1 MGKKIIGSIGVLVGL
16 GLATFFL
23 YLVLFPQGN
32 HRLAASDPAATQQD
46 AVSPP
51 SEASRESASKSAD
64 SPAAPEPMT
73 LPAPEAATA
82 PEGAPGPE
90 APAAQEEVP
99 EGEAAQAEKAAPA
112 SADPLVLAAR
122 APAAGAPV
130 VESAPQPPEPE
141 IAPLSPLEPTEKH
154 GLLAG
159 RYRGFASAK
168 KRMEKIKKQD
178 LPAFVRPKGRF
189 YEVWAGP
196 FATPEEADQARKSL
210 KAVKISAK
218 MGKLV
223 IPVPK

>member
-1 MGKKIIGSIGVLVGL
+1 MGKKIIGSIGILVGL
-16 GLATFFL
+16 GLATFFA
-23 YLVLFPQGN
+23 YQVLFPQGN
-32 HRLAASDPAATQQD
+32 HRIAASDPAATQQG
-46 AVSPP
+46 AVPP
-51 SEASRESASKSAD
+51 TSEASQESASTPAD
-64 SPAAPEPMT
+64 PTAAPEPVT
-73 LPAPEAATA
+73 LPAPEAAPA
-82 PEGAPGPE
+82 PEGAP
-90 APAAQEEVP
+90 ATQ
-99 EGEAAQAEKAAPA
+99 AAPA

-130 VESAPQPPEPE
+130 AESAPRPPEPE
-141 IAPLSPLEPTEKH
+141 IAPLSPLEPTEKQ

-168 KRMEKIKKQD
+168 KRMEKIKEQD

-218 MGKLV
+218 KGKLI

>member
-1 MGKKIIGSIGVLVGL
+1 MGKKIIGSIGILIGL
-16 GLATFFL
+16 GLATFFV
-23 YLVLFPQGN
+23 YQVLFPQGN
-32 HRLAASDPAATQQD
+32 HRISASDPAATQQG
-46 AVSPP
+46 AVPP
-51 SEASRESASKSAD
+51 TSEASQESASTPAD
-64 SPAAPEPMT
+64 STAAPEPVT

-82 PEGAPGPE
+82 PEGAPGSE
-90 APAAQEEVP
+90 AAPAAQ
-99 EGEAAQAEKAAPA
+99 AAPA

-130 VESAPQPPEPE
+130 AESAPRPPEPE
-141 IAPLSPLEPTEKH
+141 IAPLSPLEPTEKQ

-168 KRMEKIKKQD
+168 KRMEKIKEQD

-218 MGKLV
+218 KGKLI